1 MRKIPIELF
10 GAKGAEPRSI
20 IVWNGLELSPCSE
33 IPISFFTKNL
43 RTAKEL
49 NLAASYYSSVSI
61 AKAQSAMQVSKDL
74 NSWYK
79 ESERHLNEIVNV
91 AHSTVQLSKERENF
105 VGILHSTENDINS
118 RLQYVTSA
126 FENLKNGKLFVA
138 GGEYSATFNSST
150 YTYTISR
157 NLRTPVKVVGTGPV
171 NVEKDQEGRFVVNFD
186 PSSTFK
192 ILAGSGL
199 SLKNYGV
206 VSSLNINNIIISS
219 FGIEVLKNTDSFV
232 VGIKDGILSS
242 TNKNLKLNRTANGY
256 IVSLDFAFRDSL
268 TYRYTSGYGIRQTFA
283 NNTVTYSVSNEARVD
298 FVAGTNTSLFL
309 TQTNG
314 RSGYIVTFH
323 GIDLPENPRFETEWP
338 LTVREE
344 EVSDTYITT
353 LGFDANYE
361 NLIIENLQNINKSF
375 VNSDARVSNLTIKSL
390 RSDTINLLRCPI
402 LSLFNLA
409 SSGNIPA
416 NNLTNISFEAA
427 TLASAFGAVPKTISL
442 PIDLSLMVGPINP
455 GTGINLSKE
464 TKTAVAPGGAPS
476 GKFYFSFN
484 AYSYFEDFV
493 RKVLVNPMFSISD
506 STKNK
511 NIKIVDIDTST
522 AIIPSRVG
530 AEISQLDYNMGW
542 VSSDWKQS
550 SKGGKI
556 AFSVAD
562 LDFAVGRLRNG
573 QKNPYQLDL
582 DTQEV
587 LDLINGVF
595 KFSVY
600 LHEIEAVGDYY
611 EHTIVIRDGY
621 KNANSTVKW
630 AKPIRAYDRTK
641 DYMVEKSATT
651 IRPIIRFIGR
661 LVAEWGYNDSDIPL
675 VLDDILYITENNL
688 VEEYYEKLTNPE
700 YIAENGY
707 KDNLIQLTVDSMDDD
722 GTITVSFKPQKE
734 ILDNSFTTIQDLAKG
749 FRISISFLVKPLST
763 GDFGKV
769 IGCTWPKHSFDH
781 NANCSSLAVRTK
793 QILEGD
799 DQRHFNLT
807 GETTVPR
814 PSEKGSFS
822 I

>member
-49 NLAASYYSSVSI
+49 NLATSYYSSVSL

-91 AHSTVQLSKERENF
+91 AHSTVQLAKERENF
-105 VGILHSTENDINS
+105 VGILHTTENDIHS

-126 FENLKNGKLFVA
+126 FENLKNGRLFVA
-138 GGEYSATFNSST
+138 GGEYSATFNSTT

-157 NLRTPVKVVGTGPV
+157 NLRTPVQVVGTGPV
-171 NVEKDQEGRFVVNFD
+171 KVEKDQEGRFVVNFD

-206 VSSLNINNIIISS
+206 VSSLNINNIIVAG
-219 FGIEVLKNTDSFV
+219 FGIEVLQNTDSFV
-232 VGIKDGILSS
+232 VGIKDSLVSS
-242 TNKNLKLNRTANGY
+242 NNKNLKLNRTANGY

-268 TYRYTSGYGIRQTFA
+268 TYRYATGYGIRQSFA
-283 NNTVTYSVSNEARVD
+283 NNTVTYSVSSEARVD
-298 FVAGTNTSLFL
+298 FVEGANTSLFL
-309 TQTNG
+309 TQNNG
-314 RSGYIVTFH
+314 RAGYVVTFS
-323 GIDLPENPRFETEWP
+323 GVDLPSNPRFETEWP

-361 NLIIENLQNINKSF
+361 NLVVENLQNINKSF
-375 VNSDARVSNLTIKSL
+375 INSDTRVSNLTIKSL
-390 RSDTINLLRCPI
+390 RSDTVNLLRCPI

-409 SSGNIPA
+409 SSGKIPE
-416 NNLTNISFEAA
+416 NNLKTISFEAA
-427 TLASAFGAVPKTISL
+427 TLASIFGAVPKTFNL
-442 PIDLSLMVGPINP
+442 PIDLSLLVGPINP

-464 TKTAVAPGGAPS
+464 STTVIDNGAPS

-493 RKVLVNPMFSISD
+493 RQVLINPMFSISD

-511 NIKIVDIDTST
+511 NIKILDIDTST

-542 VSSDWKQS
+542 VLTDLKKSSA
-550 SKGGKI
+550 GGKI

-562 LDFAVGRLRNG
+562 LDFASGKIRNG
-573 QKNPYQLDL
+573 QKNPYQLDF
-582 DTQEV
+582 DEQEL
-587 LDLINGVF
+587 LDLTNGIL
-595 KFSVY
+595 KFSIS
-600 LHEIEAVGDYY
+600 LHEVEAVGDFY

-630 AKPIRAYDRTK
+630 AKPIRAYDKTK
-641 DYMVEKSATT
+641 DFMVEKSSTT

-661 LVAEWGYNDSDIPL
+661 LVAEWGYTDSDVAL
-675 VLDDILYITENNL
+675 VLSDILYIIDNEL
-688 VEEYYEKLTNPE
+688 VEDYYQNLTNPD
-700 YIAENGY
+700 YIAKNGY
-707 KDNLIQLTVDSMDDD
+707 KDNLILLTVDSIDDD
-722 GTITVSFKPQKE
+722 GTITMSFKPQKE
-734 ILDNSFTTIQDLAKG
+734 ILDNSLATIQDLAKG
-749 FRISISFLVKPLST
+749 FRITVSFLIKPLST

-769 IGCTWPKHSFDH
+769 IGCTWPNHSFDH

>member
-49 NLAASYYSSVSI
+49 NLATSYYSSVALS
-61 AKAQSAMQVSKDL
+61 KSQSAGQVSKDL

-91 AHSTVQLSKERENF
+91 AHSTVQLAKERENF
-105 VGILHSTENDINS
+105 VGILHTTENDINS

-126 FENLKNGKLFVA
+126 FENLKNGRLFVA
-138 GGEYSATFNSST
+138 GGEYSATFNSTT
-150 YTYTISR
+150 YTYTIAR
-157 NLRTPVKVVGTGPV
+157 NLRTPVQVVGTGPV

-192 ILAGSGL
+192 IFAGSGL

-206 VSSLNINNIIISS
+206 VSSLNINNIIIAGS
-219 FGIEVLKNTDSFV
+219 GVEVLQNTDSFV
-232 VGIKDGILSS
+232 VGLKDGIVGSN
-242 TNKNLKLNRTANGY
+242 NKNLKLNRTETGY
-256 IVSLDFAFRDSL
+256 LVSLDFAFRDSL
-268 TYRYTSGYGIRQTFA
+268 TYRYTTGYGIRQSFA
-283 NNTVTYSVSNEARVD
+283 NNTVSYSVSSEARVD
-298 FVAGTNTSLFL
+298 FVEGANTSLFL
-309 TQTNG
+309 TQKNG
-314 RSGYIVTFH
+314 RAGYVVTFF
-323 GIDLPENPRFETEWP
+323 GPELPSNPKFETEWP
-338 LTVREE
+338 ITVREE
-344 EVSDTYITT
+344 EISDTHITT

-361 NLIIENLQNINKSF
+361 NLIVENLQHINKSF
-375 VNSDARVSNLTIKSL
+375 INSDSRVSNLTTKSL
-390 RSDTINLLRCPI
+390 RSDTTNLLRCPI

-409 SSGNIPA
+409 SSGNIPS
-416 NNLTNISFEAA
+416 NNLKTISFDAA
-427 TLASAFGAVPKTISL
+427 TLASIFGAVPKTINL
-442 PIDLSLMVGPINP
+442 PIDLSLLVGPANP
-455 GTGINLSKE
+455 GTGINLSE
-464 TKTAVAPGGAPS
+464 DSKTVSNGSAPS
-476 GKFYFSFN
+476 KKFYFSFN

-493 RKVLVNPMFSISD
+493 RQVLVNPMFSISAG
-506 STKNK
+506 TKNK
-511 NIKIVDIDTST
+511 NIKILDIDTST

-542 VSSDWKQS
+542 VLTDLKKSSS
-550 SKGGKI
+550 GGKI

-562 LDFAVGRLRNG
+562 LDFAAGKLRNG
-573 QKNPYQLDL
+573 QKNPYQLDF
-582 DTQEV
+582 DEQEI
-587 LDLINGVF
+587 LDLDSGIL
-595 KFSVY
+595 KFSIV
-600 LHEIEAVGDYY
+600 LHEVETVGDFY

-630 AKPIRAYDRTK
+630 AKPIKAYDKTK
-641 DYMVEKSATT
+641 DFMVEKSSTT

-661 LVAEWGYNDSDIPL
+661 LVAEWGYNDNDVAL
-675 VLDDILYITENNL
+675 VLSDILYIIDNEL
-688 VEEYYEKLTNPE
+688 VEDYYENLKNPD
-700 YIAENGY
+700 YIAKNGY
-707 KDNLIQLTVDSMDDD
+707 KDNLILLTVDSIDAD
-722 GTITVSFKPQKE
+722 GKITMSFKPQKE
-734 ILDNSFTTIQDLAKG
+734 ILDNSLTTIQDLAKG
-749 FRISISFLVKPLST
+749 FRITVSFLIKPLST

-769 IGCTWPKHSFDH
+769 IGCTWPNHSFDH
-781 NANCSSLAVRTK
+781 TTNCSSLAVRTK

-814 PSEKGSFS
+814 PSEKGSLS

>member
-49 NLAASYYSSVSI
+49 NLATSYYSSVAL
-61 AKAQSAMQVSKDL
+61 AKTQSARQVSKDL

-91 AHSTVQLSKERENF
+91 AHSTVQLAKERENF

-118 RLQYVTSA
+118 RLKYVTSA
-126 FENLKNGKLFVA
+126 FENLKNGRLFVA
-138 GGEYSATFNSST
+138 GGEYSATFNSET

-157 NLRTPVKVVGTGPV
+157 NLRTPVQVVGTGPV
-171 NVEKDQEGRFVVNFD
+171 HVEQDQEGRFVVNFD

-206 VSSLNINNIIISS
+206 VSSLNINNIIIAGS
-219 FGIEVLKNTDSFV
+219 GIEVLKNTDSFV
-232 VGIKDGILSS
+232 VGLKDGIVSS
-242 TNKNLKLNRTANGY
+242 NNKNLKLNRTENGY
-256 IVSLDFAFRDSL
+256 LVSLDFAFRDSL
-268 TYRYTSGYGIRQTFA
+268 TYRYTTGYGIRQTFA
-283 NNTVTYSVSNEARVD
+283 NNTVSYSVSSEAIVD
-298 FVAGTNTSLFL
+298 FVAGANTSLFL
-309 TQTNG
+309 TQKNG
-314 RSGYIVTFH
+314 RAGYVVTFF
-323 GIDLPENPRFETEWP
+323 GPELPSNPKFETEWP

-344 EVSDTYITT
+344 EISDTHITT
-353 LGFDANYE
+353 LGFDSNYE
-361 NLIIENLQNINKSF
+361 NLIVENLQNINKSF
-375 VNSDARVSNLTIKSL
+375 INSDSRVSNLTIKSL
-390 RSDTINLLRCPI
+390 RSDTTNLLRCPV

-409 SSGNIPA
+409 SSGKIPS
-416 NNLTNISFEAA
+416 NNLKTISFDAA
-427 TLASAFGAVPKTISL
+427 TLASIFGAVPKTFNL
-442 PIDLSLMVGPINP
+442 PIDLSLLVGPINP

-464 TKTAVAPGGAPS
+464 STTVIDNGAPS

-493 RKVLVNPMFSISD
+493 RQVLSNPMFSISD

-511 NIKIVDIDTST
+511 NITILDIDTST
-522 AIIPSRVG
+522 AIIPARVG

-542 VSSDWKQS
+542 VLTDLKKSSS
-550 SKGGKI
+550 GGKI

-562 LDFAVGRLRNG
+562 LDFAAGKLRNG
-573 QKNPYQLDL
+573 QKNPYQLDF
-582 DTQEV
+582 DEQEI
-587 LDLINGVF
+587 LDLTTGVL
-595 KFSVY
+595 KFSIF
-600 LHEIEAVGDYY
+600 LHEVEAVGDFY

-630 AKPIRAYDRTK
+630 AKPIKGYDKTK
-641 DYMVEKSATT
+641 DFMVEKSSTT

-661 LVAEWGYNDSDIPL
+661 LVAEWGYTDKDVAL
-675 VLDDILYITENNL
+675 VLSDILYIIDNEL
-688 VEEYYEKLTNPE
+688 VEDYYENLTNPD
-700 YIAENGY
+700 YIAKNGY
-707 KDNLIQLTVDSMDDD
+707 KDNLILLTVDSIDAD
-722 GTITVSFKPQKE
+722 GKITMSFKPQKE
-734 ILDNSFTTIQDLAKG
+734 ILDNSLTTIQDLAKG
-749 FRISISFLVKPLST
+749 FRITVSFLIKPLST

-769 IGCTWPKHSFDH
+769 IGCTWPNHSFDH
-781 NANCSSLAVRTK
+781 TAKCSSLAVRTK

-814 PSEKGSFS
+814 PSEKGSLS